1 MVAGFLEPT
10 MCISPDSDIVVVISP
25 SVDVTYRS
33 VFSGIIHLSF
43 ECQKKESKKQTR
55 TNDMWFSIAPGVV
68 PIYEPVATATPIIE
82 TPLHCMGGGFI
93 FSLLCTCVYFRVHL
107 TTYKY
112 TCVISL

>member
-1 MVAGFLEPT
+1 MCGVICDPAKLKSRATIEKSYIVFLLL
-10 MCISPDSDIVVVISP
+10 VIKFKSN
-25 SVDVTYRS
+25 
-33 VFSGIIHLSF
+33 
-43 ECQKKESKKQTR
+43 QKKESKKQTR

-82 TPLHCMGGGFI
+82 TPLHCIGGGFI

-107 TTYKY
+107 ITYKY